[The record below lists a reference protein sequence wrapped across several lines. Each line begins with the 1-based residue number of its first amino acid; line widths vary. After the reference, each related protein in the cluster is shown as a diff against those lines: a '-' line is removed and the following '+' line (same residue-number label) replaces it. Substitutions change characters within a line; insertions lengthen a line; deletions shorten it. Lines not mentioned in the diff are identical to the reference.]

1 MAHQKK
7 KEQIKKD
14 TEIQVKILRYD
25 PTSSTESY
33 WQEYKILLQ
42 NGESISILSILQ
54 SIFENQDHSL
64 AFTGPCEKG
73 LCGMCTLVVNGKTQL
88 ACTTFLSSNVT
99 IEPIKGFNVIRDLVV
114 DRNRK
119 ALK

>member
-7 KEQIKKD
+7 KEQIKEY
-14 TEIQVKILRYD
+14 TEIQVKILRND
-25 PTSSTESY
+25 PTSSMESY
-33 WQEYKILLQ
+33 WQVYIVPLQ
-42 NGESISILSILQ
+42 NGVSVSVLSILQ

-73 LCGMCTLVVNGKTQL
+73 LCGICTLVVNGKTQL
-88 ACTTFLSSNVT
+88 ACTTFLNSDVT
-99 IEPIKGFNVIRDLVV
+99 IEPLKGFNVIRDLIV

-119 ALK
+119 TMQ